1 MRSWT
6 KFVFFLVAERPR
18 ALPRV
23 CACENGGF
31 CQEGENNE
39 LQCDCLPDFSG
50 KNCEKFLGQ
59 VLSATGNSTAAVL
72 IPILILVLMGAAV
85 GSWYI
90 IKKRPL

>member
-1 MRSWT
+1 M
-6 KFVFFLVAERPR
+6 
-18 ALPRV
+18 
-23 CACENGGF
+23 
-31 CQEGENNE
+31 
-39 LQCDCLPDFSG
+39 CDCGAEFTG

-59 VLSATGNSTAAVL
+59 THSAGGNSTAAVL

>member
-1 MRSWT
+1 M
-6 KFVFFLVAERPR
+6 AERPR
-18 ALPRV
+18 ALPRI
-23 CACENGGF
+23 CTCQNGGF
-31 CQEGENNE
+31 CQENSDGD
-39 LQCDCLPDFSG
+39 LYCDCGTEFSG

-59 VLSATGNSTAAVL
+59 THSAGGNSTAAVL